1 MSESAPTSQREQR
14 IEDPDVLIVDAL
26 HHITC
31 CLLNETHT
39 KREPKMYEE
48 DIDHLWEAVHAL
60 SLAYLR
66 PRKIV

>member
-1 MSESAPTSQREQR
+1 MSDQSSRR
-14 IEDPDVLIVDAL
+14 IEDPDVLMVDAL

-31 CLLNETHT
+31 CLLNETHANGG
-39 KREPKMYEE
+39 PKIREE
-48 DIDHLWEAVHAL
+48 DIEHLWQAVHAL

>member
-1 MSESAPTSQREQR
+1 M
-14 IEDPDVLIVDAL
+14 VDAL

-31 CLLNETHT
+31 CLLNETHVNGG
-39 KREPKMYEE
+39 PKIREE
-48 DIDHLWEAVHAL
+48 DIEHLWQAVHAL

>member
-1 MSESAPTSQREQR
+1 MSDQSSRR
-14 IEDPDVLIVDAL
+14 IEDPDVLMVDAL

-39 KREPKMYEE
+39 NGGPKIREE
-48 DIDHLWEAVHAL
+48 DIEHLWQAVHAL